1 MSLYVKLIH
10 WKETYVLESMLN
22 TVLACNLLLFRFQI
36 HVLEDNP
43 KERFYVG
50 VANFQKRILVADF
63 FKRFT
68 CLRSSIFHGN
78 EM

>member
-22 TVLACNLLLFRFQI
+22 TVLASNLLLFKFQI

-50 VANFQKRILVADF
+50 VANFQNV
-63 FKRFT
+63 
-68 CLRSSIFHGN
+68 S
-78 EM
+78 